1 MRPSRSYG
9 QRRTRAHQASR
20 VRNWGQ
26 PTAPM
31 CRVGVLMALCAL
43 VACGA
48 DERATPAASVFSY
61 NGSNP
66 FPAVVGEAIALTPAA
81 TGTVEHYA
89 VSPPLPPGLT
99 LNAQNGVISG
109 TPTKASGP
117 ATYMVSAAGAGV
129 RVTFP
134 LVLSVTEAP
143 SGLSYASPVNAIVGA
158 ALAPLNPGIAGAV
171 EHYAVSPTLPP
182 GVVLDSANGILSGT
196 PSEARGVAPYTITAS
211 SLAGNTRFVL
221 LLTVMPAPAAT
232 PPNHRAGPGGHV
244 ERTDTSKRANRP

>member
-1 MRPSRSYG
+1 
-9 QRRTRAHQASR
+9 
-20 VRNWGQ
+20 
-26 PTAPM
+26 M

-48 DERATPAASVFSY
+48 GERATPAAPVFSY

-89 VSPPLPPGLT
+89 VSPPLPPGLM
-99 LNAQNGVISG
+99 LNGQNGVISG

-117 ATYMVSAAGAGV
+117 ATFVVTATGAGV

-134 LVLSVTEAP
+134 LVLSVTEPP
-143 SGLSYASPVNAIVGA
+143 SGLSYVNPVSVTVGV
-158 ALAPLNPGIAGAV
+158 ALAPLSPSVTGSV
-171 EHYAVSPTLPP
+171 DHYAVSPTLPP
-182 GVVLDSANGILSGT
+182 GILLDSTSGILSGT
-196 PSEARGVAPYTITAS
+196 PTEARNLAPYTITAN

-221 LLTVMPAPAAT
+221 LLTVMPEQSGAMPKHG
-232 PPNHRAGPGGHV
+232 PPPR
-244 ERTDTSKRANRP
+244 RRF